1 MRKTAIKHFLALL
14 KKYGVAVDQAKTID
28 VGGAQEVYFEGQ
40 FIANPLGKLC
50 PNIRYLEEGFSSER
64 IKTSADM
71 IADFLDPQT
80 IVPLRAGYDLVLSFD
95 TLEHVRDPF
104 LFCEHLIAVAKPGAY
119 LFVATVFDWPY
130 HPAPEDYFRFSPAG
144 LRELFENP
152 RNALTGSF
160 SVLYADWDEDKK
172 GVFLVG
178 RRLPE
183 NAARLPGKT
192 PDLAKLCAT
201 LEKGL
206 PRSTQ
211 DILAEFDLL
220 SGHPWAHHASSPVTN
235 YYGCLYG
242 LVAAFAPT
250 RILEVGTAFGMSGAT
265 MLAAAPRVDL
275 FVTMDLGI
283 FGKQLGMDQDNTAF
297 ARQKIHAWCDKKH
310 IPLSAVRFFK
320 VNTQPGGGTD
330 NDGDLVDAPRWRDVP
345 ELLAL
350 LAPQSF
356 DVAFVDGKHTEDGL
370 YNDLCSFWEFLRPGG
385 LLVCDDLHEE
395 EDYKGHF
402 VWAGQTLASFRRFV
416 SRSADAIEEWRI
428 WNFPHV
434 LPEGKY
440 GLRPFGLIKKKA

>member
-1 MRKTAIKHFLALL
+1 
-14 KKYGVAVDQAKTID
+14 
-28 VGGAQEVYFEGQ
+28 
-40 FIANPLGKLC
+40 
-50 PNIRYLEEGFSSER
+50 
-64 IKTSADM
+64 M

-220 SGHPWAHHASSPVTN
+220 SGHPWAHHATGGPLPRERPPS
-235 YYGCLYG
+235 
-242 LVAAFAPT
+242 
-250 RILEVGTAFGMSGAT
+250 TAGHHPGSGRPGRP
-265 MLAAAPRVDL
+265 AAAHLARVRERAR
-275 FVTMDLGI
+275 LGR
-283 FGKQLGMDQDNTAF
+283 A
-297 ARQKIHAWCDKKH
+297 
-310 IPLSAVRFFK
+310 
-320 VNTQPGGGTD
+320 
-330 NDGDLVDAPRWRDVP
+330 
-345 ELLAL
+345 
-350 LAPQSF
+350 
-356 DVAFVDGKHTEDGL
+356 
-370 YNDLCSFWEFLRPGG
+370 
-385 LLVCDDLHEE
+385 
-395 EDYKGHF
+395 
-402 VWAGQTLASFRRFV
+402 
-416 SRSADAIEEWRI
+416 
-428 WNFPHV
+428 
-434 LPEGKY
+434 
-440 GLRPFGLIKKKA
+440 